1 MLSSTDAIDL
11 IIDERMYQDSTFV
24 ADEVLSSGITR
35 EVRDRDVTPH
45 LVLLDQ
51 YVEKAKAAW
60 VPKGSNLAALQQIAK
75 IAAIA
80 MRALEN
86 CGGSEKLLEAGLR

>member
-1 MLSSTDAIDL
+1 MTSRHEVYNL
-11 IIDERMYQDSTFV
+11 IETERLYQESTFSPS
-24 ADEVLSSGITR
+24 EVLESGLTR
-35 EVRDRDVTPH
+35 EQRDSDVMSH

-60 VPKGSNLAALQQIAK
+60 VPKGSSLESLKQIAK

-80 MRALEN
+80 VRALEN
-86 CGGSEKLLEAGLR
+86 VPGTRKLVSSRA